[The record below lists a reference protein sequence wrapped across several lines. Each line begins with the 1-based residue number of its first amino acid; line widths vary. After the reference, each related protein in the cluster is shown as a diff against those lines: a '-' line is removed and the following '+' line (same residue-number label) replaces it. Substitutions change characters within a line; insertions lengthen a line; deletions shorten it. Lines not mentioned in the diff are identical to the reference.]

1 MCWNATV
8 SLNTFLFSFFAVNFA
23 YFNNIINIYEY
34 LFFYSFIS
42 MQLIEYFT
50 WKHLHNKK
58 INRLLSQLGMLLV
71 FMQPLFFILIPN
83 NVKFN
88 IKATLIT
95 LYVIF
100 LVFLGYLIKYDYSM
114 VKAPNGH
121 LAWNWLN
128 VPVFYIFIWITFLLV
143 ILLYAKKYIL
153 FAIYAIIFL
162 AIYYTYYK
170 TNTWGS
176 LWCWIANGLAVLL
189 IMRTFFNS
197 SVPDYL
203 VINPINK

>member
-8 SLNTFLFSFFAVNFA
+8 SLNTFLFGLFGINFA

-34 LFFYSFIS
+34 LFYYPFIS
-42 MQLIEYFT
+42 IQLLEYFT

-58 INRLLSQLGMLLV
+58 INRLLSKIGL
-71 FMQPLFFILIPN
+71 FIIFIQPLLIILTPN

-95 LYVIF
+95 LYLIF
-100 LVFLGYLIKYDYSM
+100 FSLIFFSIKNDFSM
-114 VKAPNGH
+114 AKAPNGH
-121 LAWNWLN
+121 LAWNWLKYPPPI
-128 VPVFYIFIWITFLLV
+128 VIIWLSFYLV
-143 ILLYAKKYIL
+143 ILLYAKKYFI
-153 FAIYAIIFL
+153 FAINTLIVL

-176 LWCWIANGLAVLL
+176 LWCWISNIMVALL
-189 IMRTFFNS
+189 IFRTFFNS

-203 VINPINK
+203 LINPINK